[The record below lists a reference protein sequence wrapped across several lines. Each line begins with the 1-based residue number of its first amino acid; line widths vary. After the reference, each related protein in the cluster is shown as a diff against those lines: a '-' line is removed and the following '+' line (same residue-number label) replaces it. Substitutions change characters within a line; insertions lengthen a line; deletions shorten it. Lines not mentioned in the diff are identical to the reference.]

1 MEEISQEDLMTLP
14 QNLRE
19 KITSKFLKLKAGEEA
34 SHLQDQIAMTSHSR
48 RKADRYLDQMLPPS
62 GEAEEDQMGDIII
75 ADDITIGM
83 PAKPEPPAEAP
94 PVNTQE
100 VALKKSLLS
109 PLLKFALAAGIGGTG
124 LGAGVG
130 IPIAISKLLDRTPVV
145 TPQAPDTDTDT
156 HLVPFLPARR

>member
-19 KITSKFLKLKAGEEA
+19 KLTAKFLKLKAGEEA
-34 SHLQDQIAMTSHSR
+34 SHLQDQIATTSHSR
-48 RKADRYLDQMLPPS
+48 RKADRYLDEMLPGN
-62 GEAEEDQMGDIII
+62 GEAEEQMGDIII

-100 VALKKSLLS
+100 VALKSKSLLS
-109 PLLKFALAAGIGGTG
+109 PLLKFALAAGIGGSG

-130 IPIAISKLLDRTPVV
+130 IPLAISKFLDRTPVV
-145 TPQAPDTDTDT
+145 TPQAPNTDTDT